1 MDILRPAYDRVC
13 NQGSREEQIAALE
26 REGVVVSLENLM
38 SFPFVRSAIEVE
50 TLSIHG
56 LWNDIGEGTLL
67 CYEAETGEWNPV
79 A

>member
-1 MDILRPAYDRVC
+1 
-13 NQGSREEQIAALE
+13 
-26 REGVVVSLENLM
+26 M
-38 SFPFVRSAIEVE
+38 SFPFVRAAIEVE

-79 A
+79 S